1 MQQILNEL
9 KTLSKELLAS
19 HNDNKQCIEYII
31 NTLDKLT
38 TDNEKN
44 EKTEENHLRKLE
56 EHEHTMQ
63 VEADMLIKRRI
74 ELHKERPPVINPLS
88 RLSIDEKNRTLK
100 KIFNDAVFNVETIM
114 NIAKTDNRYDE
125 KVNEEADRLLNVWL
139 EASKIKSI

>member
-38 TDNEKN
+38 TNEDDK
-44 EKTEENHLRKLE
+44 ENHLHKLE
-56 EHEHTMQ
+56 EHEHAMQ
-63 VEADMLIKRRI
+63 IESDMLIKRRI

-88 RLSIDEKNRTLK
+88 RLSIDEKDRILK

-125 KVNEEADRLLNVWL
+125 KINEEADRLLNVWL